1 MAFICHSRL
10 TSLSPPPVRRFQH
23 ASNERERT
31 NRYPVIDLST
41 PSLHHPPQETVSPV
55 ALCLSVSPNLLKS
68 QDSSSRKD
76 HWYVSSVLC
85 LRLLQWHVAYEL
97 ACWRLGELL
106 IYLDLADACLSLC
119 SLSIGVLN
127 PQPTVSLHAVLFSCS
142 VCP

>member
-1 MAFICHSRL
+1 MHRGRDQNCPEELRDRALLDTSSSTDIDSSPIRTEGPPELNPFTPIPYSRHAWFIICYSRL

-76 HWYVSSVLC
+76 HWYVSSVLS
-85 LRLLQWHVAYEL
+85 VF
-97 ACWRLGELL
+97 
-106 IYLDLADACLSLC
+106 DS
-119 SLSIGVLN
+119 
-127 PQPTVSLHAVLFSCS
+127 FSGM
-142 VCP
+142 